1 MIDELLKTLE
11 ITVMKS
17 TAEDLEYLSQKSG
30 MSIGE
35 VVDRLTNRTGIE
47 DPAVT
52 SMLILDN
59 FVLLTARLSRDDF
72 VEVAYDL
79 IETLLFAFPPEV
91 MDEIVEEA
99 KKKREEEL
107 RKREELTA
115 KEKAATEGFSEGV
128 AEFSQPESRG

>member
-1 MIDELLKTLE
+1 MDELLKTLV

-47 DPAVT
+47 NPEVT
-52 SMLILDN
+52 SRLILDN

-72 VEVAYDL
+72 VEVTYDL
-79 IETLLFAFPPEV
+79 IGMLLLAFPPEV
-91 MDEIVEEA
+91 MDEIVEDA
-99 KKKREEEL
+99 KKKQ
-107 RKREELTA
+107 
-115 KEKAATEGFSEGV
+115 EKGL
-128 AEFSQPESRG
+128 

>member
-1 MIDELLKTLE
+1 MDELLKTLE

-47 DPAVT
+47 NPEVT
-52 SMLILDN
+52 SKLILDN
-59 FVLLTARLSRDDF
+59 FVLLTSRLSRDDF
-72 VEVAYDL
+72 VVVVYNL
-79 IETLLFAFPPEV
+79 IVMLLLAFPSEV

-99 KKKREEEL
+99 KKKQEEEL
-107 RKREELTA
+107 RKREGPTA
-115 KEKAATEGFSEGV
+115 KEKAAKEEFSGEGF
-128 AEFSQPESRG
+128 ADFSQPESHG